1 MKLLVALAAV
11 YFLTYGH
18 NAHADP
24 RYQASVQGVVITL
37 HSEKC
42 AIAEVS
48 NLPYRATWMENGK
61 TYEGCFGVVW
71 PLEMVMFYFLGDRTV
86 AVVPTAMFR
95 AVQGV

>member
-11 YFLTYGH
+11 FFLTYGY
-18 NAHADP
+18 NAYAEP
-24 RYQASVQGVVITL
+24 RYQASVQGIVVTL
-37 HSEKC
+37 HTEKC

-61 TYEGCFGVVW
+61 
-71 PLEMVMFYFLGDRTV
+71 M
-86 AVVPTAMFR
+86 PTAMFR